1 MARPGGIPG
10 GFPPRRIPG
19 AQSPPVSPY
28 RGTPLD
34 VGLTRGHRAQGDV
47 CAELQVPPRGEGSG
61 VREQASG
68 SSPARPCT
76 GLRGGGRGGRPQP
89 PTRGRCGDCDRAG
102 ETGRCR
108 GGLKVGASQA
118 PGSPRGGL
126 SGGAPQRPCWD
137 GEGHLASAPAK
148 SLIGESAAGT
158 WLVPFAGKSR
168 ESLADCGGW
177 IMAPHSGVLLS
188 LGSVCPASSWDC
200 LFPLETTPQSP
211 RYSSSSG
218 ERLASRSF
226 SRKGG
231 TFFPPVPPGLPSSA
245 SLA

>member
-19 AQSPPVSPY
+19 AQSPPMSPY
-28 RGTPLD
+28 RGAPLD

-47 CAELQVPPRGEGSG
+47 CAELRVPPRGEGSG

-68 SSPARPCT
+68 SSPARPCA

-118 PGSPRGGL
+118 PRSPRGGL

-137 GEGHLASAPAK
+137 GEGDSASAAASGVTSTREVTHWQKRCGDLAGPFRWKVPGEFGQLRWLDNVPAQWV
-148 SLIGESAAGT
+148 SFVSRVCLSCFILGL
-158 WLVPFAGKSR
+158 LVP
-168 ESLADCGGW
+168 
-177 IMAPHSGVLLS
+177 P
-188 LGSVCPASSWDC
+188 
-200 LFPLETTPQSP
+200 
-211 RYSSSSG
+211 
-218 ERLASRSF
+218 
-226 SRKGG
+226 
-231 TFFPPVPPGLPSSA
+231 
-245 SLA
+245 